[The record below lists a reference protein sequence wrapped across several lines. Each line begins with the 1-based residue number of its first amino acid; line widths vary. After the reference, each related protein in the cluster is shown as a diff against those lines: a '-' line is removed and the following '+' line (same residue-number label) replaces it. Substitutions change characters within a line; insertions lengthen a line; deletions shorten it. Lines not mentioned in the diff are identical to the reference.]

1 MVGETKNRLTCTSL
15 LGTNKHGQRIIQCLC
30 LCGQKMQVAA
40 QDWKSGHTK
49 SCGCLKRELS
59 SERAKRDLRK
69 HGLSQHPLF
78 PTWNNMMRRCYDKN
92 NHAYANYGG
101 RGIRVCK
108 RWHNPAAFI
117 EDVGEKPSKTHSID
131 RKNNNKGYS
140 PSNWRWATRS
150 QQTQN
155 TRVSRF
161 VTYKG
166 KRLLLREWA
175 ELYEINEGTLRTRID
190 ELHWP
195 LEKAFT
201 FPTRPRR
208 G

>member
-1 MVGETKNRLTCTSL
+1 MVGETKNRLTVLRL
-15 LGTNKHGQRIIQCLC
+15 LGTNKHGQRTIRCLC
-30 LCGQKMQVAA
+30 TCGTRVSITA

-59 SERAKRDLRK
+59 AERAKKTLRK
-69 HGLSQHPLF
+69 HGLSFHPLF
-78 PTWNNMMRRCYDKN
+78 ATWSGMMRRCYVKADE
-92 NHAYANYGG
+92 AYRNYGG

-108 RWHNPAAFI
+108 RWHDPAKFI
-117 EDVGEKPSKTHSID
+117 QDIGEKPTKAHSLD
-131 RKNNNKGYS
+131 RKDNNKGYS

-166 KRLLLREWA
+166 KRLLLKEWA
-175 ELYEINEGTLRTRID
+175 QLYGINEGTLRTRID
-190 ELHWP
+190 ELQWP

-201 FPTRPRR
+201 FYVRPKR